1 MKKPQLGRNSL
12 LITGII
18 VLTTLLTCGCVERKL
33 MINTEPEG
41 ALVYL
46 NDEEIGITPVT
57 IEFSWYGDYRVRIE
71 KQGFETLNTH
81 RKLVGPLHDRFPF
94 DFMAD
99 FLWPQRI
106 VDSYEWEFKLTEYQP
121 PERDDLIKAS
131 KVMRAKAITELKKE
145 EQFIEEEKRLQEA
158 KAQGGEN

>member
-18 VLTTLLTCGCVERKL
+18 VLASSLICGCVERKL
-33 MINTEPEG
+33 MINTEPDG

-71 KQGFETLNTH
+71 KQVFETLSTH
-81 RKLVGPLHDRFPF
+81 RNLVGSLHDRFPF
-94 DFMAD
+94 DFIAD
-99 FLWPQRI
+99 FLWPKRI
-106 VDSYEWEFKLTEYQP
+106 VDSYEWDFKLTEYQP
-121 PERDDLIKAS
+121 PKRDDLIKAS
-131 KVMRAKAITELKKE
+131 KVMRAKAVTELQKE
-145 EQFIEEEKRLQEA
+145 EQLINEEKKLQEA
-158 KAQGGEN
+158 KSKSSKK

>member
-1 MKKPQLGRNSL
+1 MEKTHMGRNSL
-12 LITGII
+12 LITGIM
-18 VLTTLLTCGCVERKL
+18 VLASSLICGCVERKL
-33 MINTEPEG
+33 TINTEPEG
-41 ALVYL
+41 ALVFL

-57 IEFSWYGDYRVRIE
+57 IGFSWYGDYRVRIE
-71 KQGFETLNTH
+71 KQGFETLNAH
-81 RKLVGPLHDRFPF
+81 RNLVGPLHDRFPF

-131 KVMRAKAITELKKE
+131 KVMRAKAITELQKE
-145 EQFIEEEKRLQEA
+145 EQLMNEEK
-158 KAQGGEN
+158 KASASRSSKQ

>member
-1 MKKPQLGRNSL
+1 MEKTHMGRNSL
-12 LITGII
+12 LITGIM
-18 VLTTLLTCGCVERKL
+18 VLASSLICGCVERKL
-33 MINTEPEG
+33 TINTEPEG
-41 ALVYL
+41 ALVFL

-57 IEFSWYGDYRVRIE
+57 IGFSWYGDYRVRIE

-81 RKLVGPLHDRFPF
+81 RNLVGPLHDRFPF

-131 KVMRAKAITELKKE
+131 KVMRAKAITELQKE
-145 EQFIEEEKRLQEA
+145 EQLMNEEK
-158 KAQGGEN
+158 KASASRSSKQ

>member
-1 MKKPQLGRNSL
+1 MRKPQSGRKRLS
-12 LITGII
+12 ITVIT
-18 VLTTLLTCGCVERKL
+18 VLAVLSICGCVERKL

-41 ALVYL
+41 ALVFL

-57 IEFSWYGDYRVRIE
+57 IEFSWYGDYKVRIE

-106 VDSYEWEFKLTEYQP
+106 IDSYEWEFKLTEYQP

-131 KVMRAKAITELKKE
+131 KVMRARAITELEKE
-145 EQFIEEEKRLQEA
+145 EKFIEEEKKLQETT
-158 KAQGGEN
+158 AQSSEK